1 MLSVLEQLRSNN
13 LFIAG
18 DIKYILP
25 LPVWREMNPRWMRL
39 VVAMGHGLVSALAGH
54 LHARGELVVLADS

>member
-25 LPVWREMNPRWMRL
+25 LPVWGEMNLGWMRL
-39 VVAMGHGLVSALAGH
+39 VVATGHGLVSALAGH
-54 LHARGELVVLADS
+54 LHA